1 MPVLISGIL
10 RDGAGKPVQDCTI
23 QLSARKTSP
32 TVVVEVTSSS
42 VTDANGHYSI
52 EAEPGYYSVSLLR
65 EGFPPSVAGDIYV
78 VPTDAPD
85 TLNAFLDA
93 PKDADL
99 RPEVMKRFE
108 EMVNRVV
115 DLSGATEEVRKLA
128 EQAAQSAAQSND
140 AAALSATAAAE
151 SQRQASH
158 SADAA
163 DVSARSAADN
173 ARQTAQ
179 DVLAS
184 AADADSAAKSAQTAT
199 EQAGQAKTAADTA
212 QKAQEEAGVSAQ
224 SAAGSAGSA
233 AASAQTAGEHAGNA
247 AASETSARESAF
259 TATQAAEQGDNS
271 AAAAALSEQ
280 HARESSDK
288 AAKSETAASASAKS
302 ASSSEASAR
311 QSAETAENQKNAAT
325 ESANRAEQAR
335 DDALTSRNEAV
346 QAAETAATDAAD
358 KAAGKVSDQLKAA
371 VADDTQRAEAAMA
384 GAESAALASQG
395 YRDEARDIA
404 EGLKLGDASTTQKG
418 LVKLSSDDDSDSEAL
433 AATPKA
439 VKKVKDL
446 TNLKAPLDS
455 PELTG
460 TPTTPTPPLTINN
473 QQIVNAEFV
482 HAAVAAL
489 VGSSPEALDTLAE
502 LAQALGNDPN
512 FATTMLN
519 ALAGKQP
526 LDGTLTNLSGKDVPA
541 LLQYLGL
548 EETINRAAGS
558 LQKDQNGR
566 DVPQPDTFTCHIGAA
581 RAFSGSVSIGRG
593 GNWTTA
599 EFIVW
604 LESQGAFNHP
614 YWMCKGSWSY
624 ADNRVITDTG
634 CGNIQLA
641 GAVVEVM
648 GVRSAMTI
656 RITTPTTATSGHA
669 SAQFTYIN
677 HGDGYL
683 PGWHRDFNTA
693 NPPYEYYPVGAPIPW
708 PSDIPPANHALM
720 QGQSFDKSAY
730 PLLAV
735 AYPAGVIPD
744 MRGQTIKGNP
754 TGRGVLTQEQDG
766 IKWHDHGATIASTD
780 LGSRD
785 TTGFDYGTK
794 SVSVFDYG
802 TKSTTGAGAHNHPIS
817 GRTQFGQAGDVVA
830 MSNTGSDRT
839 NWGAVGGVGDHAHAV
854 GIGAHDHVVGI
865 GAHAHSVYIGAHSH
879 GVTVSP
885 SGQAENTVKNTAFN
899 YLVRLA

>member
-23 QLSARKTSP
+23 QLSAKKTSP
-32 TVVVEVTSSS
+32 TVVVEVVSST
-42 VTDANGHYSI
+42 VTDASGHYSI

-115 DLSGATEEVRKLA
+115 DLSGATEKDRERA
-128 EQAAQSAAQSND
+128 EQAAQSAEQSKD
-140 AAALSATAAAE
+140 SAVLSATASAE
-151 SQRQASH
+151 SQRQAAL

-163 DVSARSAADN
+163 DASARSAADN

-199 EQAGQAKTAADTA
+199 EQAGQAKIAAETA
-212 QKAQEEAGVSAQ
+212 QKAQEEVGVSAQ

-233 AASAQTAGEHAGNA
+233 AASAQTAGEHAGNT
-247 AASETSARESAF
+247 AASEASARESAL
-259 TATQAAEQGDNS
+259 TATQAAEQGNNS

-280 HARESSDK
+280 HARESSEK
-288 AAKSETAASASAKS
+288 AAKSEAAASASAES
-302 ASSSEASAR
+302 ASSSDASAL
-311 QSAETAENQKNAAT
+311 QSAETAENHKNAAA
-325 ESANRAEQAR
+325 ESATRAEQAR
-335 DDALTSRNEAV
+335 DEALTSRNEAV
-346 QAAETAATDAAD
+346 EAAETAATDAAE
-358 KAAGKVSDQLKAA
+358 KAASKVSAQLKAA

-384 GAESAALASQG
+384 GAERAAEASQG

-460 TPTTPTPPLTINN
+460 TPITPTPPLTINN

-519 ALAGKQP
+519 ALASKQP
-526 LDGTLTNLSGKDVPA
+526 LDGTLTNLNGKDVPA

-581 RAFSGSVSIGRG
+581 RAFSGSVSIGGG

-677 HGDGYL
+677 HGDDYL
-683 PGWHRDFNTA
+683 PGWRRDFNTA
-693 NPPYEYYPVGAPIPW
+693 NLPPESYPVGAPVPW
-708 PSDIPPANHALM
+708 PSDTVPAGYALM
-720 QGQSFDKSAY
+720 QGQPFDKSVY
-730 PLLAV
+730 LLLAV
-735 AYPAGVIPD
+735 AYPSGVIPD
-744 MRGQTIKGNP
+744 MRSQTIKGKP
-754 TGRGVLTQEQDG
+754 DSRAVLSQELDG

-854 GIGAHDHVVGI
+854 GIGAHEHVVGI